1 MACIND
7 SLSVVRDSWILKTNG
22 NGDWSNIMAIKI
34 TAIKQISKDSGFGDR
49 SYPKWEE
56 DMRKLGNFKTAY
68 DRANDKGMKEVYKN
82 KWYDY
87 VKIVAEKIN
96 TYSGKS

>member
-1 MACIND
+1 MAK
-7 SLSVVRDSWILKTNG
+7 RR
-22 NGDWSNIMAIKI
+22 SN
-34 TAIKQISKDSGFGDR
+34 SGSGFGDCKR

-68 DRANDKGMKEVYKN
+68 DKANDKEMKEVYKN

-87 VKIVAEKIN
+87 VKIVAKKID

>member
-7 SLSVVRDSWILKTNG
+7 SLSVVRDSWTLKTNG

-34 TAIKQISKDSGFGDR
+34 TAIKQISKDSGFGDGE
-49 SYPKWEE
+49 WQE
-56 DMRKLGNFKTAY
+56 DMRKLNNFKTAY
-68 DRANDKGMKEVYKN
+68 DKANDKGMKEVYKN
-82 KWYDY
+82 KWYNY
-87 VKIVAEKIN
+87 VKIVADRMD

>member
-1 MACIND
+1 MTIN
-7 SLSVVRDSWILKTNG
+7 TT
-22 NGDWSNIMAIKI
+22 KI
-34 TAIKQISKDSGFGDR
+34 AQINRGSGFGDCKR

>member
-7 SLSVVRDSWILKTNG
+7 SLSVVRDSWTLKTNG

-34 TAIKQISKDSGFGDR
+34 TAIKQISKDSGFGDGE
-49 SYPKWEE
+49 WQE
-56 DMRKLGNFKTAY
+56 DMRKLNNFKTAY

-82 KWYDY
+82 KWYNY
-87 VKIVAEKIN
+87 VKIVADKMD

>member
-7 SLSVVRDSWILKTNG
+7 SRSADNDSWTLKTNG

-34 TAIKQISKDSGFGDR
+34 TAIKQISKDSGFGDGE
-49 SYPKWEE
+49 WQE
-56 DMRKLGNFKTAY
+56 DIRKLNNFKTAY
-68 DRANDKGMKEVYKN
+68 DKANDKGMKEVYKN
-82 KWYDY
+82 KWYNY
-87 VKIVAEKIN
+87 VKIVADRMD

>member
-1 MACIND
+1 MTIN
-7 SLSVVRDSWILKTNG
+7 IT
-22 NGDWSNIMAIKI
+22 KI
-34 TAIKQISKDSGFGDR
+34 AQINRGSGFGDGEW
-49 SYPKWEE
+49 KE

-68 DRANDKGMKEVYKN
+68 DKANDKEMKEVYKN

-87 VKIVAEKIN
+87 VKIMAEKID

>member
-1 MACIND
+1 
-7 SLSVVRDSWILKTNG
+7 VVRDSWTLRTNG
-22 NGDWSNIMAIKI
+22 NGDWRSIMAINITKI
-34 TAIKQISKDSGFGDR
+34 VQISKGSRFGDGE
-49 SYPKWEE
+49 WQE

-68 DRANDKGMKEVYKN
+68 DKANDKGMKEVYKN

-87 VKIVAEKIN
+87 VKIVADKID

>member
-1 MACIND
+1 
-7 SLSVVRDSWILKTNG
+7 
-22 NGDWSNIMAIKI
+22 MAINITKI
-34 TAIKQISKDSGFGDR
+34 VQINKGSGFGDR

-68 DRANDKGMKEVYKN
+68 DKANDKEMKEVYKN

-87 VKIVAEKIN
+87 VKIVADKID